1 LLKAVQSV
9 LQTLN
14 LTQWYLVLSGE
25 DVESSDED
33 SGDEDSGEE
42 DNKGSNED
50 ALSLKPLKTPE
61 SDRESE
67 EDSDTESTS
76 GSDADQR
83 GLSWDEIDDLIH
95 DHEVEVIQV
104 KIANRNKL
112 KLFHIGNRAERNAA
126 KRLIRNPPH
135 NVMWWKVWNHHKQEQ
150 QAQKKGAPVKKLA
163 KGQQTL
169 DSHKGNN
176 SSEKS
181 ENNGGRSS
189 GEATSEHNFFK

>member
-1 LLKAVQSV
+1 M
-9 LQTLN
+9 
-14 LTQWYLVLSGE
+14 
-25 DVESSDED
+25 
-33 SGDEDSGEE
+33 
-42 DNKGSNED
+42 
-50 ALSLKPLKTPE
+50 
-61 SDRESE
+61 
-67 EDSDTESTS
+67 
-76 GSDADQR
+76 
-83 GLSWDEIDDLIH
+83 SWDEIDDLIH

-104 KIANRNKL
+104 KIANRKKL

-150 QAQKKGAPVKKLA
+150 QAQKKAAPVKKLA

-181 ENNGGRSS
+181 ENNGGHSS

>member
-1 LLKAVQSV
+1 MS
-9 LQTLN
+9 
-14 LTQWYLVLSGE
+14 LSGG

-42 DNKGSNED
+42 DNEGSNED

-104 KIANRNKL
+104 KIANRKKL

-126 KRLIRNPPH
+126 KRLIRNPPDKR
-135 NVMWWKVWNHHKQEQ
+135 NVVESLES
-150 QAQKKGAPVKKLA
+150 P
-163 KGQQTL
+163 
-169 DSHKGNN
+169 
-176 SSEKS
+176 
-181 ENNGGRSS
+181 
-189 GEATSEHNFFK
+189 